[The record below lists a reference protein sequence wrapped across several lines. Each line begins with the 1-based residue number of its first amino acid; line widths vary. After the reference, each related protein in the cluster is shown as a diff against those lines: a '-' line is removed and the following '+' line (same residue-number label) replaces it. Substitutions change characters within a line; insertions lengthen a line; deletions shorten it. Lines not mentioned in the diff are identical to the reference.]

1 MKTYTYSIAFI
12 SAILFTS
19 SCQKTV
25 NDKASPEDIA
35 RANEFKTAVS
45 EKKFQLK
52 EYYSDV
58 PIDYIDSDNVVKAE
72 TQLWQYVSGW
82 LKDDKNLFV
91 NNSEVRV
98 EQNAV
103 KMPGL
108 DTAVLIRRFFIGAD
122 QHGPYMDFLNHEYHP
137 LKYRLKDF
145 TDSSFII
152 YALWNNKST
161 VFSKFALEKN

>member
-1 MKTYTYSIAFI
+1 MKSYAYSATFI
-12 SAILFTS
+12 TAIFIN

-35 RANEFKTAVS
+35 RANEFKNTIS
-45 EKKFQLK
+45 EKRFQLR

-72 TQLWQYVSGW
+72 TQLWKYVSPW
-82 LKDDKNLFV
+82 LKDDSNLFV
-91 NNSEVRV
+91 NNAIVRV
-98 EQNAV
+98 EQGSI

-108 DTAVLIRRFFIGAD
+108 DSAVILRSCIIGAD
-122 QHGPYMDFLNHEYHP
+122 LQGPYMDFLSHEYHP

-145 TDSSFII
+145 TDSSFTI
-152 YALWNNKST
+152 YAVWHNKST
-161 VFSKFALEKN
+161 VYSKFEMKNN